1 MAESMVDNV
10 ELVGRLVGAN
20 KIVEKQYCEK
30 V

>member
-1 MAESMVDNV
+1 MVENMVDIV
-10 ELVGRLVGAN
+10 RLVDWLVGEN